1 MYNHRNLNAS
11 FESFLTTL
19 ITHYNSCVPLHKS
32 NQSNY
37 KKIPHQPWITKS
49 LLRCINHKNNLFHK
63 YRKKPC
69 TANKSRYTR
78 YRNIL
83 TSTLRLAKQNY
94 FSLQFVKHKF
104 DVKSTWKVINE
115 ALKLK
120 SNTDPPKQIVVD
132 GNKTDDPATM
142 AESFN
147 NFFVNLGPDLANKIP
162 DSQTEF
168 HTFLKNRTSQ
178 SLFFEPVVDEEIKII
193 INNLNNK
200 KGSGYD
206 GITNF
211 LLKNVV
217 NEIISPLTYILNQSL
232 SNGKVPDKMK
242 IAKVVPIFKK
252 GHKESLNNY
261 RPISLLTTISKI
273 LERLVYKRT
282 LKFLID
288 YNILSNS
295 QFGFRKQHST
305 THALLTFVDKVAHAI
320 DNFEHTIGVFLDFSK
335 AFDTINH
342 EILLYKLNHYGIRG
356 RALEWFKDYLTN
368 RKQFVNIKGHDSQ
381 YKLIS
386 CGVPQGSLLGPL
398 LFILYI
404 NDLQNS
410 SHILSF
416 ICFADDTNLFLSHRN
431 PNTLINQLNNELK
444 FVQSWIHANKLSL
457 NIEKTHYMIFSNSL
471 NVLPGN
477 VKINNID

>member
-1 MYNHRNLNAS
+1 M
-11 FESFLTTL
+11 
-19 ITHYNSCVPLHKS
+19 
-32 NQSNY
+32 
-37 KKIPHQPWITKS
+37 
-49 LLRCINHKNNLFHK
+49 
-63 YRKKPC
+63 
-69 TANKSRYTR
+69 
-78 YRNIL
+78 
-83 TSTLRLAKQNY
+83 
-94 FSLQFVKHKF
+94 
-104 DVKSTWKVINE
+104 
-115 ALKLK
+115 
-120 SNTDPPKQIVVD
+120 
-132 GNKTDDPATM
+132 
-142 AESFN
+142 
-147 NFFVNLGPDLANKIP
+147 
-162 DSQTEF
+162 
-168 HTFLKNRTSQ
+168 
-178 SLFFEPVVDEEIKII
+178 
-193 INNLNNK
+193 
-200 KGSGYD
+200 
-206 GITNF
+206 
-211 LLKNVV
+211 KNVV

-242 IAKVVPIFKK
+242 IAKVVQIFKK

-261 RPISLLTTISKI
+261 RPIPLLTTISKI

-457 NIEKTHYMIFSNSL
+457 NIDKTHYMIFSNSL

-477 VKINNID
+477 VKINNIDLTQVESTKFLGLHIDEDLSWKTHISYLNTILSRNTGILNKLKQFFPDHILNSIYSTLISPYLSYGILAWGNTTHLLLDSLFRIQKRAIRIINHAEYLSHTNHLFHQNKILTLPDLFYYNLGIFMYKLSANELPTIFLHMFQRNRSARFIVTRLARGTLIIFHILVPSLRRKQ